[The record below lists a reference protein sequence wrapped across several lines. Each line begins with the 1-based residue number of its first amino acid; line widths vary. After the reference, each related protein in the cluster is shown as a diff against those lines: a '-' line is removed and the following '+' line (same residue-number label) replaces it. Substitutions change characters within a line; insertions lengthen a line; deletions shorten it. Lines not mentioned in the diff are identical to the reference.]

1 MKILMVCLGNIC
13 RSPIAEGLLQS
24 KIEQKNLNWVVD
36 SAATSNWHT
45 GKSPDGRA
53 QAVARKHGLNISN
66 QRARQLRK
74 EDFENYDLILA
85 MDASNY
91 QNIIKLADNE
101 QHRKKVKPILS
112 FTKHPDKDVPD
123 PYFDDNGFEYV
134 YELLDQAC
142 EQIVLS
148 A

>member
-24 KIEQKNLNWVVD
+24 KVEQKSLNWTVD
-36 SAATSNWHT
+36 SAATSDWHT
-45 GKSPDGRA
+45 GKSPDNRA

-91 QNIIKLADNE
+91 QNIISLTDNE
-101 QHRKKVKPILS
+101 QDRKKVKQILS
-112 FTKHPDKDVPD
+112 FTEHSDKNVPD